1 MEFKKKC
8 YAVILLLCM
17 TAGVFY
23 VGKSKIQM
31 SSELEQQERESFL
44 NRKKDTLYLWYTDE
58 NLTDYLNAA
67 AVVYN
72 EKTDVRVEPTLVS
85 ATEYL
90 EAVNKASVG
99 EESETPAPDLYLITN
114 DCLEKA
120 YLAGLATEIEHSDMF
135 RNPDFE
141 SRGAEAAVT
150 YDGKAVAYPFYY
162 ESCALLYNKTY
173 LKDYAR
179 KQLEAELAG
188 DGEEQEEGEDTGEEG
203 SDTAQ
208 IEITEEMTE
217 ERAREL
223 IPDTI
228 EELEIFADEY
238 DAPEGVE
245 AVFKWDVSDILYN
258 YSFAGDHLVVGGE
271 NGDNPSEINIYN
283 LETIQCLITFQE
295 LNQFFSIETREV
307 SKDSVMQD
315 FLDGK
320 IVFTVM
326 GTEAVNRM
334 AEAKEDNSFPY
345 EYGFYTMP
353 DLTPELKSRSLSIT
367 TCIAVNGYSG
377 QKKQANDLAWFLINE
392 YGNELKLQER
402 TGKMP
407 VYGQQYYD
415 ELQSFRQSYE
425 ESMPMPK
432 MMTTGNFWVQMEI
445 AFTDIWE
452 GGDANAIL
460 KALSE
465 DIMEQVTGEEY
476 EEEYIEVPVE
486 EPEEETEEEPSETDS
501 GENAEG

>member
-1 MEFKKKC
+1 MEFKRKC
-8 YAVILLLCM
+8 YAIILLLCM

-23 VGKSKIQM
+23 VGKNKIQM
-31 SSELEQQERESFL
+31 NSELEQQERESFL

-58 NLTDYLNAA
+58 SLTDYLNAA

-72 EKTDVRVEPTLVS
+72 EKTDVRVEPVLAS

-99 EESETPAPDLYLITN
+99 EESGMPAPDLYLITN

-135 RNPDFE
+135 RNIEFE
-141 SRGAEAAVT
+141 CRGAEAAVT
-150 YDGKAVAYPFYY
+150 YDGKVVAYPFYY

-173 LKDYAR
+173 LKDCAR
-179 KQLEAELAG
+179 KQLEAELS
-188 DGEEQEEGEDTGEEG
+188 GEEQEEGEDAGEEG

-208 IEITEEMTE
+208 TEITEEMIA
-217 ERAREL
+217 ERAWEL

-258 YSFAGDHLVVGGE
+258 YSFAGDHLIVGGE
-271 NGDNPSEINIYN
+271 NGDNPAEIDIYN
-283 LETIQCLITFQE
+283 LETIQCLTTFQE
-295 LNQFFSIETREV
+295 LNQFFSIETRED

-345 EYGFYTMP
+345 EYGFHTMP
-353 DLTPELKSRSLSIT
+353 DLTPELQSRSLSIT

-407 VYGQQYYD
+407 AYGQQYYD
-415 ELQSFRQSYE
+415 ELHSFRQSYD

-452 GGDANAIL
+452 GGDVNAIL

-465 DIMEQVTGEEY
+465 EIMEQVTGEEY

-486 EPEEETEEEPSETDS
+486 EPEEETEEDSGETDG